1 VKVQPTAF
9 RSLVLLVVAMAG
21 VSHAAGAETPQKA
34 PPLDLKQVIGAPI
47 DQKLTWD
54 ALSGN
59 VVVLE
64 FWATTCA
71 PCVGA
76 IPHWNELV
84 KKFSDK
90 PVRFLS
96 ITSEDEK
103 RIRWFLSKRK
113 ILGWVGLDR
122 DGATLAAFHV
132 PWFPHT
138 VIVDAK
144 GRVAGVA
151 DPWDLTEQVI
161 NDALAGKPLDMSK
174 ALELPVHSSEP
185 PPGATLVTPPV
196 FELGIRPSRGDVASW
211 SSGPLLFKAKGW
223 TVERLVAYVADV
235 TKTRLMV
242 PGDMKDKKFDVSIKC
257 SKESGCD
264 ARSLLSAA
272 LPPALGLTVRKETR
286 SVDAY
291 VLTAPSNPKRLKIEK
306 DEVLGGASS
315 FRDSDGVWQSTNRTM
330 ESLAR
335 DLEAKLG
342 AVVVNETGLEGGY
355 DWQMTVGD
363 AEPESLIAA
372 VNAQLGLSLRKARR
386 DIDFVVA
393 EPVTPG
399 H

>member
-1 VKVQPTAF
+1 MKVQPTAF
-9 RSLVLLVVAMAG
+9 RSLVLCVVVMAG
-21 VSHAAGAETPQKA
+21 VAHAAGADSPQKA
-34 PPLDLKQVIGAPI
+34 PPLDLKQVIGAPL

-64 FWATTCA
+64 FWSTTCA

-84 KKFSDK
+84 KKFDHK
-90 PVRFLS
+90 PVRFFS
-96 ITSEDEK
+96 ITDEDEK
-103 RIRWFLSKRK
+103 RVRWFLSKRK

-151 DPWDLTEQVI
+151 DPWDLNEQVI
-161 NDALAGKPLDMSK
+161 NDALAGKPLDMPR
-174 ALELPVHSSEP
+174 ALELPVRSSEP
-185 PPGATLVTPPV
+185 PPGAMLVAPPV
-196 FELGIRPSRGDVASW
+196 FELGIRPSRNDVASS
-211 SSGPLLFKAKGW
+211 SSGPLLFRAKGW

-257 SKESGCD
+257 SKQAGCD

-272 LPPALGLTVRKETR
+272 LPPALGLTMRKETR
-286 SVDAY
+286 SVDVY
-291 VLTAPSNPKRLKIEK
+291 VLTAPSDPKRLKIEK
-306 DEVLGGASS
+306 DEVLGKAFSS
-315 FRDSDGVWQSTNRTM
+315 RTADGVWQRTNKTM

-342 AVVVNETGLEGGY
+342 IPVVNETGLEGGY
-355 DWQMTVGD
+355 DWEMTVGD
-363 AEPESLIAA
+363 AEPEALIAA
-372 VNAQLGLSLRKARR
+372 VNVQLGLSLRKARR
-386 DIDFVVA
+386 DINFVVA